1 VKNVKGMKTGAG
13 KPLHDFHAFHGR
25 KGNAMPDLPETV
37 SFAAAA
43 RLLDLPRST
52 LDRRLRDGTIP
63 FRQLGRGCA
72 SRVFV
77 SELIRLGVSRAAIL
91 VATHPATP

>member
-72 SRVFV
+72 RRVFV
-77 SELIRLGVSRAAIL
+77 SELVRLGVSRQAIL
-91 VATHPATP
+91 KSATK

>member
-1 VKNVKGMKTGAG
+1 VKNVKGMKTGAR

-43 RLLDLPRST
+43 RLLDLSRST

-63 FRQLGRGCA
+63 YRQIGRGGA
-72 SRVFV
+72 RRVLV
-77 SELIRLGVSRAAIL
+77 SELLRLGVSRAAIL
-91 VATHPATP
+91 KSAQP

>member
-1 VKNVKGMKTGAG
+1 
-13 KPLHDFHAFHGR
+13 
-25 KGNAMPDLPETV
+25 MPDLPETV

-72 SRVFV
+72 RRVFT
-77 SELIRLGVSRAAIL
+77 SELVRLGVSRAAIL
-91 VATHPATP
+91 KSANVEK

>member
-72 SRVFV
+72 RRVFV
-77 SELIRLGVSRAAIL
+77 SELIRLGVSRQAIL
-91 VATHPATP
+91 KSAQP

>member
-13 KPLHDFHAFHGR
+13 KPLHDFHAFHCR

-72 SRVFV
+72 RRVFV

-91 VATHPATP
+91 KSATK